1 MLLDML
7 VAVVAKVVDEG
18 GVVEGGVEV
27 VEEVED
33 QHHRAKYF
41 LQVEKNKQD
50 QQKDRRRV
58 ERQFRQVQAEVREI

>member
-1 MLLDML
+1 M
-7 VAVVAKVVDEG
+7 EG
-18 GVVEGGVEV
+18 EVEV

-58 ERQFRQVQAEVREI
+58 ERQFRQVQAEESWYR